1 MADMATY
8 IQLAQDLPAWQALL
22 VEGDHG
28 IGKSDGARQLADAC
42 ELPLIDMR
50 LSLMEAG
57 DLIGLPEF
65 VTRPF
70 ADPKKEQEYI
80 DDLTGAL
87 RDVDGREAANAIS
100 AAIATKWGKK
110 GETRFAPPS
119 WLIDVGER
127 PHILFLDEMNRAK
140 PEVEQASFQLI
151 LDRNI
156 NGHHLHPG
164 TRVIAAIN
172 TGYNYKVEP
181 MDPALKDR
189 FAVVRLEPSKKAW
202 IKWASTA
209 PKGGSAP
216 VHHSVVS
223 FIKDNEGML
232 ELEPGVDP
240 DPNKVNPSRRSW
252 ARTSAILVERG
263 LLTEGVPSNINQA
276 RILNI
281 VSAMCG
287 PECANGFITHLR
299 TALRQV
305 KASELLKRFE
315 DIRERIDAD
324 NPDYLHALNDRLERY
339 IKANKLTTEMAKN
352 YYEYVCLLPDEM
364 KVSFHSR
371 ILECGNHANIAK
383 VTATKVTQLL
393 VQALKKTGTLSNRSA
408 A

>member
-1 MADMATY
+1 MADMQTY
-8 IQLAQDLPAWQALL
+8 IQLASDMPPWQALM

-28 IGKSDGARQLADAC
+28 IGKSDGARQLAEAMG
-42 ELPLIDMR
+42 LPLLDMR

-70 ADPKKEQEYI
+70 SDPEKEQAYI
-80 DDLTGAL
+80 DDLKGSLAG
-87 RDVDGREAANAIS
+87 VEGREAANTVA

-119 WLIDVGER
+119 WLIDVGET

-156 NGHHLHPG
+156 NGHFLHPE
-164 TRVIAAIN
+164 TRIIAAVN

-202 IKWASTA
+202 LKWAAS
-209 PKGGSAP
+209 GSP
-216 VHHSVVS
+216 QNVHHSIVS

-232 ELEPGVDP
+232 ELEPGTDP
-240 DPNKVNPSRRSW
+240 DPNKVHPSRRSW
-252 ARTSAILVERG
+252 ARTGAILEEKG
-263 LLTEGVPSNINQA
+263 LLAQGVPAPADQA

-281 VSAMCG
+281 VSSMCG
-287 PECANGFITHLR
+287 PECANGYITHLR

-305 KASELLKRFE
+305 KAADLLKRWE
-315 DIRERIDAD
+315 DVKDKIDASS
-324 NPDYLHALNDRLERY
+324 PDYLHALNDRLERY
-339 IKANKLTTEMAKN
+339 IKANDITAAMAQN
-352 YYEYVCLLPDEM
+352 YYNYVCILPDEL
-364 KVSFHSR
+364 KVSFHSKM
-371 ILECGNHANIAK
+371 LECGHHKNITK
-383 VTATKVTQLL
+383 ITATKVTQLL
-393 VQALKKTGTLSNRSA
+393 VKALSKTGTLANTTA

>member
-8 IQLAQDLPAWQALL
+8 IQLASDLPAWQALM

-28 IGKSDGARQLADAC
+28 IGKSDGARQLAEAMN
-42 ELPLIDMR
+42 LPLVDMR

-70 ADPKKEQEYI
+70 SDSKKEQAYI
-80 DDLTGAL
+80 DDLTKSLAG
-87 RDVDGREAANAIS
+87 VEGREAANIVAS
-100 AAIATKWGKK
+100 AIATKWGKR

-156 NGHHLHPG
+156 NGHYLHPE
-164 TRVIAAIN
+164 TRIIAAVN

-202 IKWASTA
+202 LKWASS
-209 PKGGSAP
+209 GSP
-216 VHHSVVS
+216 TNVHHSVVS

-232 ELEPGVDP
+232 ELESGSDS
-240 DPNKVNPSRRSW
+240 DPNKVSPSRRSW
-252 ARTSAILVERG
+252 ARTSAILVEKG
-263 LLTEGVPSNINQA
+263 LLTSAVPSSNDQA

-305 KASELLKRFE
+305 KADELLKNWAAVK
-315 DIRERIDAD
+315 DRIDVD
-324 NPDYLHALNDRLERY
+324 SPDYLHALNDRLERY
-339 IKANKLTTEMAKN
+339 IKANPLDAEMAQS
-352 YYEYVCLLPDEM
+352 YYNYVCLLPDEM
-364 KVSFHSR
+364 KVSFHSKM
-371 ILECGNHANIAK
+371 LECGNHKNISLI
-383 VTATKVTQLL
+383 TATKVTQLL
-393 VQALKKTGTLSNRSA
+393 VKALSKTGTLANITA
-408 A
+408 